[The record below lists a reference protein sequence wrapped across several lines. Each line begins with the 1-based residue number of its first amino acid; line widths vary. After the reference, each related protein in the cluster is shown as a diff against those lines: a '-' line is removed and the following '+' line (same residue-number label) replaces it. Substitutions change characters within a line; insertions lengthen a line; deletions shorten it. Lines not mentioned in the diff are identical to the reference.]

1 MSIDHTAAIVLAF
14 LCLSASVAV
23 VVVVVVVAAA
33 AAAAAAVVVVV
44 VVVVEPQC
52 CCWCTLVRFQCRC
65 CCCSVWEGV
74 PGPQVERLRP
84 EQAVRHEGAE
94 EGLHRAEDQDHGAH
108 QDGETGTTAT
118 SVLCAAWLASL
129 VGT

>member
-1 MSIDHTAAIVLAF
+1 MVLLLLF
-14 LCLSASVAV
+14 LSSGGV
-23 VVVVVVVAAA
+23 VVVV
-33 AAAAAAVVVVV
+33 
-44 VVVVEPQC
+44 PQSG
-52 CCWCTLVRFQCRC
+52 C

-74 PGPQVERLRP
+74 PGPQVERLGP

-118 SVLCAAWLASL
+118 SVRCAAWQASL

>member
-1 MSIDHTAAIVLAF
+1 VPVL
-14 LCLSASVAV
+14 LLLLYLSAVVLVLV
-23 VVVVVVVAAA
+23 VVVLVLVV
-33 AAAAAAVVVVV
+33 
-44 VVVVEPQC
+44 PQC
-52 CCWCTLVRFQCRC
+52 C

-74 PGPQVERLRP
+74 PGPQVERLGP

-118 SVLCAAWLASL
+118 SVRCAA
-129 VGT
+129 